1 MGVEDGVIDEL
12 AVIDELVGFCEE
24 ASRACSLH
32 CMVRLFAFKLKQT

>member
-24 ASRACSLH
+24 ASRHVHAPCIAWFACL
-32 CMVRLFAFKLKQT
+32 LLN